1 MNIWDG
7 DRLLVFIAF
16 VIPGFI
22 GLKVYE
28 LQNPRVHKDSSKQVI
43 DAITYSC
50 INYAI
55 WFVPILVVERSG
67 LRNTLPYLYG
77 AFYFCVLVVAPV
89 IWAFLWLWIRK
100 WERMQNIFPHP
111 TQKPWDY
118 IFSKRASYWVKVTL
132 QDGTQIAGKF
142 AENSFV
148 SSSPAKEQIYLEE
161 TWIINDKGYLE
172 RKEEQSAGVI
182 IVSEIAYVELMTY
195 YPEEEQS

>member
-28 LQNPRVHKDSSKQVI
+28 LRNPRVHKDSSKQII
-43 DAITYSC
+43 DAIIYSC

-55 WFVPILVVERSG
+55 LFWPILVVERSG
-67 LRNTLPYLYG
+67 LRNTSPYLYG

-100 WERMQNIFPHP
+100 WEIMQNIFPHP

-118 IFSKRASYWVKVTL
+118 IFSKRASYWAKVTL

-172 RKEEQSAGVI
+172 RKEERSAGVI

-195 YPEEEQS
+195 SEEEQS